1 MPIFLV
7 PIILGG
13 ISVITGGCGVAV
25 GLEGADKMKQAKEI
39 GESAQNRYKQTTNS
53 LDRKRQFLH
62 KRNSDFIEKK
72 VRVFATTF
80 SEFLDLLK
88 KLEQKAR
95 LKEYKKQG
103 IAPLQVEIREIE
115 NCEDTLTEA
124 LRALGVGVQTYL
136 AGSLAGSAAG
146 AGASALASSIGV
158 ASTGTAITSL
168 SGAAAHSAIMAWLG
182 GGAIAIGG
190 GGMALGT
197 VILGGIV
204 AAPALLIGGFV
215 LGGQGEKALTDAKKF
230 EADVD
235 VAIAQINT
243 FMAMLD
249 RLERRFSELEN
260 IIDNLNKR
268 LKDVIGSVHPARF
281 NIDHDSDMRK
291 LQKCFNLARALRAV
305 MEVRVMEDDGR
316 PTDSSYTIVS
326 KYSVNNWTL

>member
-1 MPIFLV
+1 MTTTCFLHGRE
-7 PIILGG
+7 LK
-13 ISVITGGCGVAV
+13 TRKLT
-25 GLEGADKMKQAKEI
+25 LEGADKMKQAKEI

-53 LDRKRQFLH
+53 LDRKRQDLH

-80 SEFLDLLK
+80 SDFIDLLK

-103 IAPLQVEIREIE
+103 IAPLQREIGE
-115 NCEDTLTEA
+115 IEKCEGTVTEA
-124 LRALGVGVQTYL
+124 LRALGIGVQTYL
-136 AGSLAGSAAG
+136 AGSLAGSAAGSAAG

-158 ASTGTAITSL
+158 ASTGTAIGTL
-168 SGAAAHSAIMAWLG
+168 SGAAAHSAFFAWLG

-190 GGMALGT
+190 GGMALGA
-197 VILGGIV
+197 VIFGGIV

-260 IIDNLNKR
+260 IIDNLNRR

-281 NIDHDSDMRK
+281 NTDHDSDMRK

-316 PTDSSYTIVS
+316 PTDSSYAIVS